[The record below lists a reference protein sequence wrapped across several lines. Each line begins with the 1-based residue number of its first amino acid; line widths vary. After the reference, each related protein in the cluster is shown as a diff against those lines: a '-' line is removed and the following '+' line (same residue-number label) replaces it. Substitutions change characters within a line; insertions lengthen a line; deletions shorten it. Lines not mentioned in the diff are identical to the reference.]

1 MESRIH
7 GDMYVRFGGRLVET
21 YHRKVEK
28 RCWPSLLKE
37 VGEECKIE
45 KQLTFNFARH
55 TFVYTILKGNGL
67 ATETVNKLTGRKSL
81 SCGKVT
87 DFQLYKAM
95 EKVSEKL
102 KENNIINI

>member
-1 MESRIH
+1 MN
-7 GDMYVRFGGRLVET
+7 Y
-21 YHRKVEK
+21 Y
-28 RCWPSLLKE
+28 LKE

-81 SCGKVT
+81 NCGKVT
-87 DFQLYKAM
+87 DFSYTRQWK
-95 EKVSEKL
+95 KFQR
-102 KENNIINI
+102 N